1 VATQNIVP
9 CLCFTSDAEEAA
21 RFYTSLFPNSKIVD
35 ISRYGSAGPLP
46 EGTVLAVSFEL
57 DGRPFLAINGPE
69 FTFSEAVSFQIT
81 CQSQEEIDSYW
92 ERLTA
97 GGEESYCGWLKDRFG
112 VSWQVTPSALA
123 ELLSDPDPARSQGA
137 MRAMLQMK
145 KLDMDM
151 LERAASG
158 AEVG

>member
-1 VATQNIVP
+1 MEDIVP
-9 CLCFTSDAEEAA
+9 CLCFPKEAEEAA

-69 FTFSEAVSFQIT
+69 FTFSEAVSFQIR

-97 GGEESYCGWLKDRFG
+97 DGEEGYCGWLKDRFG
-112 VSWQVTPSALA
+112 VSWQVTPSALS
-123 ELLSDPDPARSQGA
+123 ELLADPDPARSQGA

-145 KLDMDM
+145 KLDLDV

-158 AEVG
+158 AEAD

>member
-1 VATQNIVP
+1 MEKIVP
-9 CLCFTSDAEEAA
+9 CLCFAREAEEAA

-35 ISRYGSAGPLP
+35 ISHYGSAGPLP

-57 DGRPFLAINGPE
+57 DGQPYLAINGPE

-81 CQSQEEIDSYW
+81 CQSQEEVDSYW

-97 GGEESYCGWLKDRFG
+97 DGEEGYCGWLKDRFG
-112 VSWQVTPSALA
+112 VSWQVTPSALS
-123 ELLSDPDPARSQGA
+123 ELLADPDPARSQGA

-145 KLDMDM
+145 KLDLET

-158 AEVG
+158 VEVG